1 MHLYGKRN
9 LENCKRSQRNE
20 QAHRATSSNRLYVS
34 CLLYDLLDCWGCGV
48 KTRKELLLSFYA
60 YHRAQAHY
68 HLEHENNSMLMHH
81 FGEMQKIGEDYRKLL
96 AAEDAGTVN
105 KVSIMPNLYSGRVH

>member
-1 MHLYGKRN
+1 MGGERISSLDAATATTGGKM
-9 LENCKRSQRNE
+9 K
-20 QAHRATSSNRLYVS
+20 A
-34 CLLYDLLDCWGCGV
+34 
-48 KTRKELLLSFYA
+48 RKELLLSFYA

-68 HLEHENNSMLMHH
+68 HLEHENTSMLMHH

-96 AAEDAGTVN
+96 AAADAETVR